1 MRAELQGEIRR
12 LRSRGI
18 TPGLAAVQV
27 GDNPAS
33 TTYVRMKGKACDE
46 AGLYH
51 ETLRLSR
58 ETTEAELLELVER
71 LNSDH
76 KVHGIL
82 VQLPLPKHIDAPRVL
97 HRVSPGKDVDG
108 FHPENVGKV
117 SIGDPTGFRPATPY
131 GVQQLLVKSEIE
143 TKGHHAVI
151 VGRSNIVGRPMAALL
166 LQDGPGDHARAGRG
180 RADDHHHVAVQHRPG
195 GAPVGQSLDLFAAV
209 SPEGAWT
216 VTQVTRRARAVVE
229 AGLLPLWVRGEISGF
244 KAWQSGHWYF
254 ALRDRSAQIRCVMFQ
269 KDNRRLPAPPQDG
282 MQVFLFARP
291 TVWEEK
297 GEFRL
302 TVVDLLSTEAGGLWQ
317 LAFEKAKAALARDGL
332 LDPARKRALPRY
344 PLRIAVVTSPD
355 GAALRDII
363 AVTARRWPVAEL
375 LVLPTRV
382 QGDGAEQEICAALA
396 LLCRVEDLDV
406 AIIGRGGGSRE
417 DLWTFNHER
426 VARAVAALPVPVI
439 SAVGHETDVTLCDLV
454 ADVRA
459 PTPSAAAE
467 AATPDRTDVLAELV
481 HLGARLARGLAGR
494 SGRVA
499 ERLDRTFDR
508 LTGTLERRLERH
520 RRARARLTAA
530 EAQVKQVLSDQAG
543 HLKVEDFDG

>member
-1 MRAELQGEIRR
+1 M
-12 LRSRGI
+12 
-18 TPGLAAVQV
+18 
-27 GDNPAS
+27 
-33 TTYVRMKGKACDE
+33 
-46 AGLYH
+46 
-51 ETLRLSR
+51 
-58 ETTEAELLELVER
+58 
-71 LNSDH
+71 
-76 KVHGIL
+76 
-82 VQLPLPKHIDAPRVL
+82 
-97 HRVSPGKDVDG
+97 
-108 FHPENVGKV
+108 
-117 SIGDPTGFRPATPY
+117 
-131 GVQQLLVKSEIE
+131 
-143 TKGHHAVI
+143 
-151 VGRSNIVGRPMAALL
+151 
-166 LQDGPGDHARAGRG
+166 
-180 RADDHHHVAVQHRPG
+180 
-195 GAPVGQSLDLFAAV
+195 GQSLDLFAAA

-291 TVWEEK
+291 TVWEDK

-302 TVVDLLSTEAGGLWQ
+302 TVLDLLSTEAGGLWQ
-317 LAFEKAKAALARDGL
+317 LAFEKTKAALAKDGL
-332 LDPARKRALPRY
+332 LDPARKRPLPPY
-344 PLRIAVVTSPD
+344 PLRIGIVTSPD
-355 GAALRDII
+355 GAALQDII
-363 AVTARRWPVAEL
+363 AVTGRRWPVAEL

-382 QGDGAEQEICAALA
+382 QGEGAEQEICAALA
-396 LLCRVEDLDV
+396 LLCRVEGLDL

-459 PTPSAAAE
+459 ATPSAAAE
-467 AATPDRTDVLAELV
+467 AATPDRADVLVELA
-481 HLGARLARGLAGR
+481 HLGTRLARGLAGR

-520 RRARARLTAA
+520 RHELSGLAGRLDALSPLKILERGYALARDEQGRVLKRVVQFPSGLRFRLRVTDGEVAVRAG
-530 EAQVKQVLSDQAG
+530 ES
-543 HLKVEDFDG
+543 

>member
-1 MRAELQGEIRR
+1 MRAELLGEIRR

-18 TPGLAAVQV
+18 TPGLAAVLV
-27 GDNPAS
+27 GDNAAS

-51 ETLRLSR
+51 ETIRLKP
-58 ETTEAELLELVER
+58 ETTEAELLELIER
-71 LNSDH
+71 LNADH
-76 KVHGIL
+76 KIHGVL
-82 VQLPLPKHIDAPRVL
+82 VQLPLPTHIGAAGSAPGVTGQRCGWL
-97 HRVSPGKDVDG
+97 SPGERG
-108 FHPENVGKV
+108 EGLAR
-117 SIGDPTGFRPATPY
+117 RPDRLRPREAVRDQTCPRLERHRDQ
-131 GVQQLLVKSEIE
+131 GSARRDRWSVQHR
-143 TKGHHAVI
+143 GPAHGGAPAP
-151 VGRSNIVGRPMAALL
+151 GRPGRQRDGHRASLPHPGHQVGHAAGGHSDRGHREARVRDRRDDQARSSGDRRGRESRAGSNDEKGLPA
-166 LQDGPGDHARAGRG
+166 GGRRTVRGRETSGGGDHPRAGRG
-180 RADDHHHVAVQHRPG
+180 GADDHHHVALQHRSG

-229 AGLLPLWVRGEISGF
+229 GGLLPLWVRGEISGF

-382 QGDGAEQEICAALA
+382 QGEGAEQEICAALA
-396 LLCRVEDLDV
+396 LLWRVEGLGGG
-406 AIIGRGGGSRE
+406 IICRGGGARE
-417 DLWTFNHER
+417 ELWTFNHER

-454 ADVRA
+454 ADVRSEEH
-459 PTPSAAAE
+459 TS
-467 AATPDRTDVLAELV
+467 ELQSPMYLV
-481 HLGARLARGLAGR
+481 
-494 SGRVA
+494 
-499 ERLDRTFDR
+499 
-508 LTGTLERRLERH
+508 
-520 RRARARLTAA
+520 
-530 EAQVKQVLSDQAG
+530 
-543 HLKVEDFDG
+543 